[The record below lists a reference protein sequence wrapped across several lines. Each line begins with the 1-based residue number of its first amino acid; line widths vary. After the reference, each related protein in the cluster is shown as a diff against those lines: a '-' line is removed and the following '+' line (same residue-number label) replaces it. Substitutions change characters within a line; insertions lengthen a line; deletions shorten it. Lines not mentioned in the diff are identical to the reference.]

1 MARHH
6 SDLRARATVSVWLGD
21 FRTELALDEY
31 MRRQFSTDFGFKYA
45 PGASPE
51 VSAHAESI
59 SIADL
64 LRGFSQSPRFL
75 DHAVEQAALLG
86 ISEASAAVVFYATRY
101 EADLATTQSAPLRF
115 LGAIELL
122 PRA

>member
-21 FRTELALDEY
+21 FRDELDLDVY
-31 MRRQFSTDFGFKYA
+31 LRTRFSADFGFEYD

-51 VSAHAESI
+51 TSAHAHAI
-59 SIADL
+59 GIADL
-64 LRGFSQSPRFL
+64 LRGFSQSRRFV

-86 ISEASAAVVFYATRY
+86 ISEARAAVVFYATRY
-101 EADLATTQSAPLRF
+101 EPALATKQSAPLRF
-115 LGAIELL
+115 LGAIVLL
-122 PRA
+122 PSA

>member
-1 MARHH
+1 
-6 SDLRARATVSVWLGD
+6 
-21 FRTELALDEY
+21 
-31 MRRQFSTDFGFKYA
+31 MRGQFSADFGFEYD

-51 VSAHAESI
+51 ACAQADSI

-64 LRGFSQSPRFL
+64 LQGFSQSRRFL

-101 EADLATTQSAPLRF
+101 EPDLATTQSAPLRF